1 MVETFAK
8 IYKRAAARKG
18 GEKVLELMLRP
29 VRESTDITRI
39 SDADVLA
46 EMTKCVFRS
55 GFVWKIIEAKW
66 PGFQTAF
73 SDFDVMH
80 CAMLAD
86 EDLEVLQG
94 NAEIVRHGK
103 KIASVRANAQ
113 YILDVRADYGS
124 FNQFLSQWPDDD
136 FIGLWEHLK
145 KNGSRL
151 GGQTGRY
158 FLRFIGYDTPML
170 SRDVVTAL
178 IKADVV
184 DKDPTSKKAQQSV
197 QEAFITWQH
206 ESKRSLK
213 EISRVL
219 ALSTD

>member
-18 GEKVLELMLRP
+18 GEKALELMLRP
-29 VRESTDITRI
+29 VQESTHLTKI

-124 FNQFLSQWPDDD
+124 FNQFLSQWPDGD
-136 FIGLWEHLK
+136 FIGLWEHMK

-178 IKADVV
+178 ITANVV

>member
-18 GEKVLELMLRP
+18 GEKALELMLRP
-29 VRESTDITRI
+29 VQESTDLTKI

-136 FIGLWEHLK
+136 FIGLWEHMK

-197 QEAFITWQH
+197 QDAFIAWQN

>member
-18 GEKVLELMLRP
+18 GEKALELMLRP
-29 VRESTDITRI
+29 VQESTHLTKI

-124 FNQFLSQWPDDD
+124 FNQFLSQWPDGD
-136 FIGLWEHLK
+136 FIGLWEHMK

-197 QEAFITWQH
+197 QDAFITWQN

>member
-1 MVETFAK
+1 
-8 IYKRAAARKG
+8 
-18 GEKVLELMLRP
+18 
-29 VRESTDITRI
+29 
-39 SDADVLA
+39 
-46 EMTKCVFRS
+46 
-55 GFVWKIIEAKW
+55 
-66 PGFQTAF
+66 
-73 SDFDVMH
+73 
-80 CAMLAD
+80 MLAD

-178 IKADVV
+178 ITADVV

-197 QEAFITWQH
+197 QDAFITWQS

>member
-18 GEKVLELMLRP
+18 GEKALELMLRP
-29 VRESTDITRI
+29 VQESTDLTKI

-136 FIGLWEHLK
+136 FIGLWEHMK

-178 IKADVV
+178 ITADVV

-197 QEAFITWQH
+197 QDAFITWQN

>member
-197 QEAFITWQH
+197 QDAFIAWQS
-206 ESKRSLK
+206 ESKRSFK

>member
-1 MVETFAK
+1 MENFAK

-18 GEKVLELMLRP
+18 GEKALELMLRP
-29 VRESTDITRI
+29 IQESTDLTKI

-136 FIGLWEHLK
+136 FIGLWEHMK

-178 IKADVV
+178 ITANVV

-197 QEAFITWQH
+197 QKAFITWQH

>member
-1 MVETFAK
+1 METFAK

-18 GEKVLELMLRP
+18 GEKALELMLRP
-29 VRESTDITRI
+29 AQESTDLTKI

-113 YILDVRADYGS
+113 YILDMRADYGS
-124 FNQFLSQWPDDD
+124 FSQFLGQWPDDD

-197 QEAFITWQH
+197 QDAFITWQN

>member
-8 IYKRAAARKG
+8 IYNRAAARKG
-18 GEKVLELMLRP
+18 GEKALELMLRP
-29 VRESTDITRI
+29 VQESTDLTKI

-158 FLRFIGYDTPML
+158 FLRFIGYATPML

-197 QEAFITWQH
+197 QDAFITWQH

>member
-197 QEAFITWQH
+197 KDAFITWQS

>member
-1 MVETFAK
+1 METFAK
-8 IYKRAAARKG
+8 IYKRAAKRKG
-18 GEKVLELMLRP
+18 GDESLELMLRS
-29 VRESTDITRI
+29 VKQRTDLTQI

-66 PGFQTAF
+66 PGFQSAF

-86 EDLEVLQG
+86 EDLEVLQA

-103 KIASVRANAQ
+103 KIASVRANAH
-113 YILDVRADYGS
+113 YILNVRADHGS
-124 FNQFLSQWPDDD
+124 FSKFLSQWPDDD
-136 FIGLWEHLK
+136 FIGLWEHMR

-178 IKADVV
+178 IKAGVV
-184 DKDPTSKKAQQSV
+184 DKEPTSKKAQQSV
-197 QEAFITWQH
+197 QNAFIAWQH
-206 ESKRSLK
+206 ESRRSLK

>member
-18 GEKVLELMLRP
+18 GEKALELMLRP
-29 VRESTDITRI
+29 VQESTHLTKI

-113 YILDVRADYGS
+113 YILDVCADYGS
-124 FNQFLSQWPDDD
+124 FNQFLSQWPDGD
-136 FIGLWEHLK
+136 FIGLWEHMK

-197 QEAFITWQH
+197 QDAFITWQN

>member
-18 GEKVLELMLRP
+18 GEKALELMLRP
-29 VRESTDITRI
+29 VQESTHLTKI

-136 FIGLWEHLK
+136 FIGLWEHMK

-197 QEAFITWQH
+197 QDAFITWQN

>member
-66 PGFQTAF
+66 PGFQAAF

-197 QEAFITWQH
+197 QDAFIAWQI

>member
-124 FNQFLSQWPDDD
+124 FNQFLGQWPDDD

-158 FLRFIGYDTPML
+158 FLRFLGYDTPML

-178 IKADVV
+178 IKAGVV

-197 QEAFITWQH
+197 QDAFIAWQG
-206 ESKRSLK
+206 ESKRSLQ

>member
-18 GEKVLELMLRP
+18 GAKALEEMLRP
-29 VRESTDITRI
+29 VQQITDLTKI
-39 SDADVLA
+39 SDADALA

-55 GFVWKIIEAKW
+55 GFVWKISEAKW
-66 PGFQTAF
+66 PGFKNAF
-73 SDFDVMH
+73 SDFDVVH

-124 FNQFLSQWPDDD
+124 YNQFLSQWPDDD
-136 FIGLWEHLK
+136 FIGLWEHMK

-170 SRDVVTAL
+170 SSDVVTAL
-178 IKADVV
+178 ITANVV

-197 QEAFITWQH
+197 QDAFIAWQH

>member
-1 MVETFAK
+1 MENFAK
-8 IYKRAAARKG
+8 ICKRAAARKG
-18 GEKVLELMLRP
+18 GEKALELMLRP
-29 VRESTDITRI
+29 IQESTDLTKI

-136 FIGLWEHLK
+136 FIGLWEHMK

-178 IKADVV
+178 ITANVV

-197 QEAFITWQH
+197 QKAFITWQH

>member
-1 MVETFAK
+1 VETFAK

-18 GEKVLELMLRP
+18 GEKALELMLRP
-29 VRESTDITRI
+29 VQESTDLTKI

-113 YILDVRADYGS
+113 YILDMRADYGS
-124 FNQFLSQWPDDD
+124 FNQFLGQWPDDD

-197 QEAFITWQH
+197 QDAFITWQN

>member
-1 MVETFAK
+1 METFAK

-18 GEKVLELMLRP
+18 GENAVELMLQP
-29 VRESTDITRI
+29 VKKRI
-39 SDADVLA
+39 QIAKVSDADALE

-73 SDFDVMH
+73 NDFDVMH

-113 YILDVRADYGS
+113 YILDIRADYGN
-124 FNQFLSQWPDDD
+124 FNQFLQQWPSLFGRRQFCWPDWQQPLMK
-136 FIGLWEHLK
+136 FHMLLRNQTHWY
-145 KNGSRL
+145 L
-151 GGQTGRY
+151 G
-158 FLRFIGYDTPML
+158 
-170 SRDVVTAL
+170 
-178 IKADVV
+178 
-184 DKDPTSKKAQQSV
+184 
-197 QEAFITWQH
+197 
-206 ESKRSLK
+206 
-213 EISRVL
+213 
-219 ALSTD
+219 

>member
-8 IYKRAAARKG
+8 IYNRAAARKG
-18 GEKVLELMLRP
+18 GEKALELMLRP
-29 VRESTDITRI
+29 VQESTDLTKI

-136 FIGLWEHLK
+136 FIGLWEHMK

-178 IKADVV
+178 ITADVV

-197 QEAFITWQH
+197 QDAFITWRN